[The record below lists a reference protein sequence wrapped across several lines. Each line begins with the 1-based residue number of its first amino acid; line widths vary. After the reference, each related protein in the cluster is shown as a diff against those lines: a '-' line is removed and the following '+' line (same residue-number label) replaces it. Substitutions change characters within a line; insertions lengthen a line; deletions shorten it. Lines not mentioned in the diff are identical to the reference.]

1 MVFPEKDMDRDKKF
15 YWDLFIATFQLSMFT
30 LGGGFVIVPLMR
42 KKFMEEKH
50 WIDEEEMMD
59 LTAIAQ
65 SAPGSMAVNASI
77 LVGYR
82 LAGIRGVLVT
92 VLGTVLPPLIILT
105 IVSMFYSA
113 FKSNPYVAMA
123 MKGMQACVA
132 AIIIDVVITMG
143 KGVLAPRKW
152 LPCVILTGS
161 FLAVFFFN
169 VNVFIVIL
177 VCGAVGVVD
186 TLYGEQLRKLK
197 LSRLRH
203 HRQQR
208 GRGSD
213 DRGSRP

>member
-1 MVFPEKDMDRDKKF
+1 MNRDRKF
-15 YWDLFIATFQLSMFT
+15 YRDLFIATFQLSMFT

-50 WIDEEEMMD
+50 WIDEDEMMD

-82 LAGIRGVLVT
+82 LAGIAGVIVT

-105 IVSMFYSA
+105 VVSMFYSA
-113 FKSNPYVAMA
+113 FKSNVYVAMA

-143 KGVLAPRKW
+143 KGVLASKKW
-152 LPCVILTGS
+152 LPVVILAGS
-161 FLAVFFFN
+161 FLAVFFFD

-177 VCGAVGVVD
+177 VCGAIGIVD
-186 TLYGEQLRKLK
+186 TLYGEQLRKLR
-197 LSRLRH
+197 LSRLKQYRVK
-203 HRQQR
+203 RQR
-208 GRGSD
+208 GKDSGR
-213 DRGSRP
+213 

>member
-1 MVFPEKDMDRDKKF
+1 MKRDRKL
-15 YWDLFIATFQLSMFT
+15 YRDLFVATFQLSMFT

-42 KKFMEEKH
+42 RKFMEEKQ

-82 LAGIRGVLVT
+82 LAGIMGVLVA
-92 VLGTVLPPLIILT
+92 VLGTVLPPLIVLT
-105 IVSMFYSA
+105 VVSMFYSA
-113 FKSNPYVAMA
+113 FRDNALVAMA

-132 AIIIDVVITMG
+132 AIIIDVVLTMG
-143 KGVLAPRKW
+143 KGVLAPKKW
-152 LPCVILTGS
+152 LPYVILAGS
-161 FLAVFFFN
+161 FLAVFFLD
-169 VNVFIVIL
+169 VNVFIVII

-197 LSRLRH
+197 LSRLKQVRNR
-203 HRQQR
+203 RQPNR
-208 GRGSD
+208 GDG
-213 DRGSRP
+213 P

>member
-1 MVFPEKDMDRDKKF
+1 MNRDKRF
-15 YWDLFIATFQLSMFT
+15 YRDLFIATFQLSMFT

-82 LAGIRGVLVT
+82 LAGIAGVIVT

-105 IVSMFYSA
+105 VVSMFYSA
-113 FKSNPYVAMA
+113 FKSNVYVAMA

-143 KGVLAPRKW
+143 KGVLATKKW
-152 LPCVILTGS
+152 LPVVILAGS
-161 FLAVFFFN
+161 FLAVFFFD

-177 VCGAVGVVD
+177 VCGAIGIVD
-186 TLYGEQLRKLK
+186 TLYGEQLRKLR
-197 LSRLRH
+197 LSRLKQYRIK
-203 HRQQR
+203 RQR
-208 GRGSD
+208 GKDSGR
-213 DRGSRP
+213 

>member
-1 MVFPEKDMDRDKKF
+1 MMNRDKKF
-15 YWDLFIATFQLSMFT
+15 YWDLFSATFQLSMFT

-50 WIDEEEMMD
+50 WIDEDEMMD

-82 LAGIRGVLVT
+82 LAGIMGVFVT

-105 IVSMFYSA
+105 VISMFYTA
-113 FKSNPYVAMA
+113 FKSNAWVAMA

-143 KGVLAPRKW
+143 KGVLAPKKW
-152 LPCVILTGS
+152 LPYVILTGS
-161 FLAVFFFN
+161 FLAVFFFD

-177 VCGAVGVVD
+177 VCGAIGVVD
-186 TLYGEQLRKLK
+186 TVYGERLRKLK
-197 LSRLRH
+197 LSRLKQTRST
-203 HRQQR
+203 RQR
-208 GRGSD
+208 
-213 DRGSRP
+213 DRDGGL

>member
-1 MVFPEKDMDRDKKF
+1 MNRDRKF
-15 YWDLFIATFQLSMFT
+15 YRDLFIATFQLSMFT

-50 WIDEEEMMD
+50 WIDEDEMMD

-82 LAGIRGVLVT
+82 LAGITGVIVT

-105 IVSMFYSA
+105 VVSMFYSA
-113 FKSNPYVAMA
+113 FKSNVYVAMA

-143 KGVLAPRKW
+143 KGVLASKKW
-152 LPCVILTGS
+152 LPVVILAGS
-161 FLAVFFFN
+161 FLAVFFFD

-177 VCGAVGVVD
+177 VCGAIGIVD
-186 TLYGEQLRKLK
+186 TLYGEQLRKLR
-197 LSRLRH
+197 LSRLKQYRIK
-203 HRQQR
+203 RQR
-208 GRGSD
+208 GKDSGR
-213 DRGSRP
+213 

>member
-1 MVFPEKDMDRDKKF
+1 MKRDRKF
-15 YWDLFIATFQLSMFT
+15 YRDLFVATFQLSMFT

-42 KKFMEEKH
+42 RKFMEEKQ

-82 LAGIRGVLVT
+82 LAGIMGVLVA

-105 IVSMFYSA
+105 VVSMFYSA
-113 FKSNPYVAMA
+113 FRDNALVAMA

-132 AIIIDVVITMG
+132 AIIIDVVLTMG
-143 KGVLAPRKW
+143 KGVLAPKKW
-152 LPCVILTGS
+152 LPYGILAGS
-161 FLAVFFFN
+161 FLAVFFLD
-169 VNVFIVIL
+169 VNVFIVII
-177 VCGAVGVVD
+177 VCGAVGVID

-197 LSRLRH
+197 LSRLKQVRNR
-203 HRQQR
+203 RQPNR
-208 GRGSD
+208 GDG
-213 DRGSRP
+213 P

>member
-1 MVFPEKDMDRDKKF
+1 MNMNRGKRF

-30 LGGGFVIVPLMR
+30 LGGGYVIVPLMR

-82 LAGIRGVLVT
+82 LAGITGVLVT

-105 IVSMFYSA
+105 VVSMFYSA
-113 FKSNPYVAMA
+113 FKSNVYVAMA
-123 MKGMQACVA
+123 MKGMQACMA

-143 KGVLAPRKW
+143 KGVLAPKKW

-161 FLAVFFFN
+161 FLAVFFFD
-169 VNVFIVIL
+169 VNVFIVII
-177 VCGAVGVVD
+177 VCGVIGVVD
-186 TLYGEQLRKLK
+186 TVYGERLRKLK
-197 LSRLRH
+197 LSRLKRRRH
-203 HRQQR
+203 ERQHDGEGTR
-208 GRGSD
+208 
-213 DRGSRP
+213 

>member
-1 MVFPEKDMDRDKKF
+1 MNRDKRF
-15 YWDLFIATFQLSMFT
+15 YWDLFIATFELSMFT
-30 LGGGFVIVPLMR
+30 LGGGYVIVPLMR

-59 LTAIAQ
+59 LTSIAQ

-92 VLGTVLPPLIILT
+92 VFGTVLPPLIILT
-105 IVSMFYSA
+105 VISMFYDA
-113 FKSNPYVAMA
+113 FKSNVYVAMA

-143 KGVLAPRKW
+143 KGVLARKKW
-152 LPCVILTGS
+152 LPCVIFIGS

-177 VCGAVGVVD
+177 VCGAIGVVD
-186 TLYGEQLRKLK
+186 TVYGEQLRKLK
-197 LSRLRH
+197 LSRLKDYRTE
-203 HRQQR
+203 RQR
-208 GRGSD
+208 NREG
-213 DRGSRP
+213 DR

>member
-1 MVFPEKDMDRDKKF
+1 MNRDKRF
-15 YWDLFIATFQLSMFT
+15 YRDLFIVTFQLSMFT

-50 WIDEEEMMD
+50 WIDEDEMMD

-82 LAGIRGVLVT
+82 LAGIAGVIVT

-105 IVSMFYSA
+105 VVSMFYSA
-113 FKSNPYVAMA
+113 FKSNVYVAMA

-143 KGVLAPRKW
+143 KGVLAPKKW
-152 LPCVILTGS
+152 LPVIILAGS
-161 FLAVFFFN
+161 FLAVFFFD

-177 VCGAVGVVD
+177 VCGAIGIVD
-186 TLYGEQLRKLK
+186 TLYGERLRKLR
-197 LSRLRH
+197 LSRLKQYRVK
-203 HRQQR
+203 RQR
-208 GRGSD
+208 GKDG
-213 DRGSRP
+213 GQ

>member
-1 MVFPEKDMDRDKKF
+1 MNRDRKF
-15 YWDLFIATFQLSMFT
+15 YRDLFIATFQLSMFT

-50 WIDEEEMMD
+50 WIDEDEMMD

-82 LAGIRGVLVT
+82 LAGIAGVIVT

-105 IVSMFYSA
+105 VVSMFYSA
-113 FKSNPYVAMA
+113 FKSNVYVAMA

-143 KGVLAPRKW
+143 KGVLASKKW
-152 LPCVILTGS
+152 LPVVILAGS
-161 FLAVFFFN
+161 FLAVFFFD

-177 VCGAVGVVD
+177 VCGAIGIVD
-186 TLYGEQLRKLK
+186 TLYGEQLRKLR
-197 LSRLRH
+197 LSRLKQYRIK
-203 HRQQR
+203 RQR
-208 GRGSD
+208 GKDSGR
-213 DRGSRP
+213 

>member
-1 MVFPEKDMDRDKKF
+1 MNRDKRF
-15 YWDLFIATFQLSMFT
+15 YRDLFIATFQLSMFT

-50 WIDEEEMMD
+50 WIDEDEMMD

-82 LAGIRGVLVT
+82 LAGIAGVIVT

-105 IVSMFYSA
+105 VVSMFYSA
-113 FKSNPYVAMA
+113 FKSNVYVAMA

-143 KGVLAPRKW
+143 KGVLASKKW
-152 LPCVILTGS
+152 LPVVILAGS
-161 FLAVFFFN
+161 FLAVFFFD

-177 VCGAVGVVD
+177 VCGAIGIVD
-186 TLYGEQLRKLK
+186 TLYGEQLRKLR
-197 LSRLRH
+197 LSRLKQYRIK
-203 HRQQR
+203 RQR
-208 GRGSD
+208 GKDSGR
-213 DRGSRP
+213 

>member
-1 MVFPEKDMDRDKKF
+1 MMNRDKKF
-15 YWDLFIATFQLSMFT
+15 YWDLFSATFQLSMFT

-50 WIDEEEMMD
+50 WIDEDEMMD

-82 LAGIRGVLVT
+82 LAGIMGVFVT

-105 IVSMFYSA
+105 IISMFYAA
-113 FKSNPYVAMA
+113 FKSNTYVAMA

-143 KGVLAPRKW
+143 KGVLAPKNGF
-152 LPCVILTGS
+152 LTS
-161 FLAVFFFN
+161 FL
-169 VNVFIVIL
+169 
-177 VCGAVGVVD
+177 
-186 TLYGEQLRKLK
+186 
-197 LSRLRH
+197 S
-203 HRQQR
+203 
-208 GRGSD
+208 GRFWRSF
-213 DRGSRP
+213 SLT

>member
-1 MVFPEKDMDRDKKF
+1 MDMDRDKRF

-59 LTAIAQ
+59 FTAIAQ

-82 LAGIRGVLVT
+82 LAGITGVLVT

-105 IVSMFYSA
+105 VVSVFYGA
-113 FKSNPYVAMA
+113 FKSNAYVAMA

-132 AIIIDVVITMG
+132 AIIIDVAMTMG

-152 LPCVILTGS
+152 LPCVILSGS
-161 FLAVFFFN
+161 FLAVFFFG
-169 VNVFIVIL
+169 VNVFIVII
-177 VCGAVGVVD
+177 VCGAIGAID
-186 TLYGEQLRKLK
+186 TMYGERLRKLK
-197 LSRLRH
+197 LSRLKHERRKRH
-203 HRQQR
+203 PDGDG
-208 GRGSD
+208 GR
-213 DRGSRP
+213 